1 MINTLLGINR
11 QIERIEKIFEEIS
24 VKNVPNFMK
33 NASLFIQKLS
43 DLQVK

>member
-33 NASLFIQKLS
+33 MLVYSFKTSVIS
-43 DLQVK
+43 R